1 MTTTC
6 NCCLPF
12 EVEINNLEDI
22 NKWLS
27 NCLNYGIRQI
37 LIDDLVD
44 GDYYFDTDEFIEHML
59 ELYINTPEDISISK
73 EESLFIIQ
81 SALGLT
87 NSQINAIDFWFNP
100 STDESMLESFEG
112 GPYGFKELWALYI
125 QNYLLEQP
133 EYIKLKKL
141 LEIAKDE
148 VYYNYNINSENNLL
162 GYKRKGSENF
172 IRFTKKMIAKSSLN
186 SYFPIEIIDR
196 IVAHIA

>member
-1 MTTTC
+1 MIYGSF
-6 NCCLPF
+6 CLSL

-59 ELYINTPEDISISK
+59 ELYVHTPELNISK
-73 EESLFIIQ
+73 QESLFIIQ

-87 NSQINAIDFWFNP
+87 NSQIKAIDFWFNP
-100 STDESMLESFEG
+100 STDDSMLESFEG
-112 GPYGFKELWALYI
+112 GAYGFKELWALYI

-133 EYIKLKKL
+133 EYKKLKKL

-148 VYYNYNINSENNLL
+148 VYYNYNINSENNVF

-186 SYFPIEIIDR
+186 SYLPIEITDQ

>member
-6 NCCLPF
+6 NGCLPF

-27 NCLNYGIRQI
+27 NCLNYGIREI
-37 LIDDLVD
+37 LIEDSVD
-44 GDYYFDTDEFIEHML
+44 GDYYYDPDEFIEHML
-59 ELYINTPEDISISK
+59 ELYVHTPPELNISK

-87 NSQINAIDFWFNP
+87 NNQINAIDFWFNRT
-100 STDESMLESFEG
+100 TDESMLDSFEG
-112 GPYGFKELWALYI
+112 GEYGYKELWALYI
-125 QNYLLEQP
+125 KNYLLKQP

-148 VYYNYNINSENNLL
+148 IYYNYSITSENNIL

-186 SYFPIEIIDR
+186 SFLPIEITDQ